1 MGEVKTE
8 TAGKTSKGGVF
19 RGLLKRKSILRFRV
33 ESEEYWVW
41 KHKGRNE

>member
-1 MGEVKTE
+1 MGEMKTE
-8 TAGKTSKGGVF
+8 IVGKISKGEVF

-33 ESEEYWVW
+33 ESEEYWVL